1 MAWCRVFL
9 EKLCI
14 HECSWNSVQLNFD
27 TMPPHYYATLA
38 TIPLLIVT
46 TKFNRKYIYYAT
58 TYPRYYAT
66 WGTVLQ
72 CINETINATNE
83 TIKRLWNGKSI
94 QYVHV
99 YVLLMLSTVVSPKL
113 WGIVSWR
120 MFFLRISCTSLS
132 IRSHACITLAFTLDI
147 RNYCT
152 VLYIILKYM

>member
-1 MAWCRVFL
+1 MKYINSFSCFYSDTSVLKTNILLPLNSTNDHCLVDLTR
-9 EKLCI
+9 KYRYSQTSILC
-14 HECSWNSVQLNFD
+14 HLA
-27 TMPPHYYATLA
+27 TMPPS
-38 TIPLLIVT
+38 LLYHFWSSP

-99 YVLLMLSTVVSPKL
+99 ICSLKLSTVAQPKT
-113 WGIVSWR
+113 
-120 MFFLRISCTSLS
+120 LRNRQLAHVLS
-132 IRSHACITLAFTLDI
+132 ADFMHF
-147 RNYCT
+147 
-152 VLYIILKYM
+152 VV